1 MKKILITDLKL
12 DIKNTNKVRNYFESK
27 NGMLYSS
34 IIKLLNFT
42 NLLIIL
48 KVNYLLYVNANIL
61 VISLEYL
68 TNWFHL
74 SEMFVA
80 PIDFQFVFLL

>member
-34 IIKLLNFT
+34 KIKVLNFT

-48 KVNYLLYVNANIL
+48 KVN
-61 VISLEYL
+61 
-68 TNWFHL
+68 
-74 SEMFVA
+74 
-80 PIDFQFVFLL
+80 